1 MTGLQKMSA
10 SHRIM
15 IVNWQVDKI
24 IVQRRH
30 PQMNYKQNQKINQVK
45 ESTLVVGIDIGST
58 TQYARAFDWR
68 GIELGKVF
76 KFSNSREG
84 FENFKGWMQWLQD
97 KYKKSD
103 VIVGIEPT
111 GHYWFDLGAYLED
124 EGIFLV
130 MVNPYAV
137 KQTKELDDNSQSKND
152 SKDPKVI
159 AKLVIEGRYS
169 APYTPDGVYAD
180 LRIMVANRKRLIR
193 EITQI
198 KNRFARWFAIYFPEY
213 RDVFG
218 DYEAQ
223 SSMLVLKVACTPEA
237 IIELGA
243 EKINQIWRDA
253 KLRAVGMK
261 RATTLCETAKKSIGL
276 RKGSSAAKYEMK
288 LLLADYEYKKA
299 QLDSIMEEIDSL
311 CKKIPES
318 EQMLAIKG
326 IGVITVAG
334 FLAEVGDV
342 RRFESPRQIQKLAGL
357 SLRENSSGKHKGQTT
372 ISKRGRSK
380 LRAVLF
386 NAAIPLIATN
396 PEFRAL
402 HEYYTT
408 RANNPLKKK
417 QSVIAIS
424 CKLIRIFYAILSNG
438 VTYDPQKMMSDIHRP
453 QAA

>member
-1 MTGLQKMSA
+1 
-10 SHRIM
+10 
-15 IVNWQVDKI
+15 
-24 IVQRRH
+24 
-30 PQMNYKQNQKINQVK
+30 MNYKQNEKINQVK

-76 KFSNSREG
+76 PFSNSREG
-84 FENFKGWMQWLQD
+84 FESFKAWMQHLQD
-97 KYKKSD
+97 KYKKLD
-103 VIVGIEPT
+103 AIVGIEPT

-124 EGIFLV
+124 EGILLV

-152 SKDPKVI
+152 RKDPKVI
-159 AKLVIEGRYS
+159 AKLVTEG
-169 APYTPDGVYAD
+169 
-180 LRIMVANRKRLIR
+180 
-193 EITQI
+193 
-198 KNRFARWFAIYFPEY
+198 
-213 RDVFG
+213 
-218 DYEAQ
+218 YEAQ
-223 SSMLVLKVACTPEA
+223 SSMLLLKKVCTPEA
-237 IIELGA
+237 IVELGA

-261 RATTLCETAKKSIGL
+261 RATTLCETAKRSIGL
-276 RKGSSAAKYEMK
+276 KKGSSAARYEMK
-288 LLLADYEYKKA
+288 LLLEDYEYKKA
-299 QLDSIMEEIDSL
+299 QLDAVMEEIEKL
-311 CKKIPES
+311 CRKIPES

-386 NAAIPLIATN
+386 NAAIPLIAKN
-396 PEFRAL
+396 PEFKSL

-424 CKLIRIFYAILSNG
+424 CKLIRVFYAILANG
-438 VTYDPQKMMSDIHRP
+438 VTYDAQKMLSDIHRQP

>member
-1 MTGLQKMSA
+1 
-10 SHRIM
+10 
-15 IVNWQVDKI
+15 
-24 IVQRRH
+24 
-30 PQMNYKQNQKINQVK
+30 MNCKQNEKINQVK

-58 TQYARAFDWR
+58 THYARVFDWR

-84 FENFKGWMQWLQD
+84 FENFKDWMRWLQG

-111 GHYWFDLGAYLED
+111 GHYWFGLGAYLED
-124 EGIFLV
+124 ESILLV

-152 SKDPKVI
+152 RKDPKVI

-169 APYTPDGVYAD
+169 IPYTPDGVYAD
-180 LRIMVANRKRLIR
+180 LRIMVSNRKRLVR
-193 EITQI
+193 ELTQI

-213 RDVFG
+213 KEVFR

-223 SSMLVLKVACTPEA
+223 SSMLLLKGACAAKEVMDP
-237 IIELGA
+237 GA

-261 RATTLCETAKKSIGL
+261 RAMTLCETAKRSIGL
-276 RKGSSAAKYEMK
+276 KKGSSAAEYEMK
-288 LLLADYEYKKA
+288 LLLEDYKYKIA
-299 QLDSIMEEIDSL
+299 QLESIMDEIESL

-318 EQMLAIKG
+318 GQMLAIKG
-326 IGVITVAG
+326 IGIITAAG

-386 NAAIPLIATN
+386 NAAIPLIAKN
-396 PEFRAL
+396 REFRSL

-408 RANNPLKKK
+408 RVNNPLKKK

-424 CKLIRIFYAILSNG
+424 CKLIRIFYAILANG
-438 VTYDPQKMMSDIHRP
+438 VIYDSEKMLSDIHRQF

>member
-1 MTGLQKMSA
+1 
-10 SHRIM
+10 
-15 IVNWQVDKI
+15 
-24 IVQRRH
+24 
-30 PQMNYKQNQKINQVK
+30 MNCKQNQKINQVK
-45 ESTLVVGIDIGST
+45 VSTLVVGIDVGST

-68 GIELGKVF
+68 GMELGKVF
-76 KFSNSREG
+76 KFSNSRER
-84 FENFKGWMQWLQD
+84 FENFKDWMQRLRD
-97 KYKKSD
+97 KYDKSET
-103 VIVGIEPT
+103 IVGIEPT

-124 EGIFLV
+124 EGILLV

-159 AKLVIEGRYS
+159 AKLVIDGRYS
-169 APYTPDGVYAD
+169 EPYVPDGTYAD
-180 LRIMVANRKRLIR
+180 LRIMTANRRRLVR

-213 RDVFG
+213 KDVFG
-218 DYEAQ
+218 DWESQ
-223 SSMLVLKVACTPEA
+223 SSMLVLRTACTPEA

-261 RATTLCETAKKSIGL
+261 RATTLCETASRSIGL
-276 RKGSSAAKYEMK
+276 RKGSSAARYEMK
-288 LLLADYEYKKA
+288 LLLEDYEYKTA
-299 QLDSIMEEIDSL
+299 QLASVMEELNSL
-311 CKKIPES
+311 CKRIPES

-326 IGVITVAG
+326 IGLITVAG

-386 NAAIPLIATN
+386 NATIPLIAKN
-396 PEFRAL
+396 PEFRSL

-408 RANNPLKKK
+408 RAINPLKKK

-424 CKLIRIFYAILSNG
+424 CKLIRVFYAILAKG
-438 VTYDPQKMMSDIHRP
+438 ATYDPKKMLSDIHRP
-453 QAA
+453 PQAA

>member
-1 MTGLQKMSA
+1 
-10 SHRIM
+10 
-15 IVNWQVDKI
+15 
-24 IVQRRH
+24 
-30 PQMNYKQNQKINQVK
+30 MNCKQNQKINQVK

-58 TQYARAFDWR
+58 IHYARVFDWR

-76 KFSNSREG
+76 KFSNSKEG
-84 FENFKGWMQWLQD
+84 FENFKDWVRWLQD

-124 EGIFLV
+124 ESILLV

-152 SKDPKVI
+152 RKDPKVI

-169 APYTPDGVYAD
+169 IPYTPDGVYAD
-180 LRIMVANRKRLIR
+180 LRIMVANRKRLVR
-193 EITQI
+193 ELTQI

-213 RDVFG
+213 KEVFR

-223 SSMLVLKVACTPEA
+223 SSMLLLKAACTPKA
-237 IIELGA
+237 VMELGA

-253 KLRAVGMK
+253 ELRAVGMK
-261 RATTLCETAKKSIGL
+261 RATTLCETAKRSIGL
-276 RKGSSAAKYEMK
+276 KKGSSAAEYEMK
-288 LLLADYEYKKA
+288 LLLEDYKYKKA
-299 QLDSIMEEIDSL
+299 QLESIMDEIESL

-318 EQMLAIKG
+318 GQMLAIKG
-326 IGVITVAG
+326 IGIITVAG

-342 RRFESPRQIQKLAGL
+342 RRFESPRQILAGL

-386 NAAIPLIATN
+386 NAAIPLIAKN
-396 PEFRAL
+396 PEFRSL

-408 RANNPLKKK
+408 RVNNPLKKK

-424 CKLIRIFYAILSNG
+424 CKLIRIFYAIVANG
-438 VTYDPQKMMSDIHRP
+438 VIYDPEKMLSDIHRQSQP
-453 QAA
+453 A